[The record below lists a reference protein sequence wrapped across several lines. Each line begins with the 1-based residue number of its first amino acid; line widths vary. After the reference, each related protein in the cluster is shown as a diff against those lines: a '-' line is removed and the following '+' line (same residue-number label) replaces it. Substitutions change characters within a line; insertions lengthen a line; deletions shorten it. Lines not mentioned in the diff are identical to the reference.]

1 MMRCASHRRFLG
13 VPVCLFFQLI
23 FELMQSLCL
32 RYIVDNLENN
42 GSTHEGYLW
51 GMGFVLSTLFFFI
64 STHATFF
71 SALSGGQDLRIATIG
86 VLYRKSLSISK

>member
-1 MMRCASHRRFLG
+1 MCFHRRFLDVSLG
-13 VPVCLFFQLI
+13 LYIQLI

-51 GMGFVLSTLFFFI
+51 GMGFVLST
-64 STHATFF
+64 
-71 SALSGGQDLRIATIG
+71 
-86 VLYRKSLSISK
+86 